1 VAGIVVIGDRA
12 RQASPAQSSI
22 FIRTSTVKILETER
36 LIIRQLSVE
45 DAPFIFGLVNEPSWL
60 RFIGDKKVR
69 TIDDARNYILKG
81 PIESYERNGFGL
93 YLVESKETGDAL
105 GICGLI
111 KRESL
116 NDVDIGFA
124 FLPRFWGKGYAIE
137 AGAAVIE
144 LGKTAF
150 GLRRIVAI
158 TSPDNHSSI
167 KVLERL
173 GMRIEGLIQLAENE
187 PEVKLF
193 ALDA

>member
-1 VAGIVVIGDRA
+1 M
-12 RQASPAQSSI
+12 P
-22 FIRTSTVKILETER
+22 STVKILETER
-36 LIIRQLSVE
+36 LIIRQLSVD

-93 YLVESKETGDAL
+93 YLVELKETGDAL

-111 KRESL
+111 KRETL

-124 FLPRFWGKGYAIE
+124 FLPKFWGKGYAIE

-144 LGKTAF
+144 LGKNTF

-173 GMRIEGLIQLAENE
+173 GMKFEGLIRLAGNE
-187 PEVKLF
+187 PEIKFF

>member
-1 VAGIVVIGDRA
+1 L
-12 RQASPAQSSI
+12 I
-22 FIRTSTVKILETER
+22 FIMTSTVKILETER
-36 LIIRQLSVE
+36 LIIRQLSVA
-45 DAPFIFGLVNEPSWL
+45 DAPFIFELVNEPSWL

-69 TIDDARNYILKG
+69 TLDDARNYILNG
-81 PIESYERNGFGL
+81 PIESYQRFGFGL
-93 YLVESKETGDAL
+93 YLIELIETGEAM
-105 GICGLI
+105 GMCGLI
-111 KRESL
+111 KRETL
-116 NDVDIGFA
+116 HDVDLGFA
-124 FLPRFWGKGYAIE
+124 FLPKFWGKGYAIE

-158 TSPDNHSSI
+158 TSPDNQSSI

-173 GMRIEGLIQLAENE
+173 GMRFEGLIQLAENQ

>member
-1 VAGIVVIGDRA
+1 MT
-12 RQASPAQSSI
+12 P
-22 FIRTSTVKILETER
+22 TSKILETER

-45 DAPFIFGLVNEPSWL
+45 DAPFIFELVNEPSWL

-69 TIDDARNYILKG
+69 TIDDARNYILNG

-93 YLVESKETGDAL
+93 YLIELKETGAAL

-111 KRESL
+111 KRETL
-116 NDVDIGFA
+116 KDVDIGFA
-124 FLPRFWGKGYAIE
+124 FLPKFWGKGYAVE

-173 GMRIEGLIQLAENE
+173 GMRFEGLIQLAEHE
-187 PEVKLF
+187 LEVKLF
-193 ALDA
+193 ALAA